1 METLPVLRK
10 RSSLT
15 GGEILACRGGRFLR
29 RLPRNCH
36 ASKITVTALAETINQ
51 GYDQT
56 NLSFAI
62 RVYAF
67 LHTPQRPESSAVSSI
82 TPNSSTK

>member
-1 METLPVLRK
+1 M
-10 RSSLT
+10 
-15 GGEILACRGGRFLR
+15 
-29 RLPRNCH
+29 
-36 ASKITVTALAETINQ
+36 VTALAETINQ

-67 LHTPQRPESSAVSSI
+67 LHTPQRPESLCSEFDYAKQFDQMS
-82 TPNSSTK
+82 